1 MFLAH
6 FGGAY
11 LVCVNLSEHTFQEI
25 YTWPNRFINILLIY
39 FTPLYYEMIY
49 LLTSMDQNKR
59 DMKVYEFLEKSPLG
73 EIKFSSKSNHRI
85 RTGGRYR
92 MSEQKRTYTHI
103 YLQMFCVQDANIKV

>member
-1 MFLAH
+1 M
-6 FGGAY
+6 
-11 LVCVNLSEHTFQEI
+11 VCVNLSVDVFQEI
-25 YTWPNRFINILLIY
+25 YQWSNRVINILLIY
-39 FTPLYYEMIY
+39 FTPLYYEIVY
-49 LLTSMDQNKR
+49 ILTSMDQNKR
-59 DMKVYEFLEKSPLG
+59 DMRVYEFLEKSPLG

>member
-25 YTWPNRFINILLIY
+25 SRFINILLIN
-39 FTPLYYEMIY
+39 FTPLYYEIVY
-49 LLTSMDQNKR
+49 ILTSMDQNKR
-59 DMKVYEFLEKSPLG
+59 DMRVYEFLEKSPLG

>member
-1 MFLAH
+1 M
-6 FGGAY
+6 
-11 LVCVNLSEHTFQEI
+11 VCLNLSEDALQEI
-25 YTWPNRFINILLIY
+25 YPWPLKKYLIELLLIY
-39 FTPLYYEMIY
+39 FTPLYYEIIY
-49 LLTSMDQNKR
+49 ILTSMDQNKR
-59 DMKVYEFLEKSPLG
+59 DTRVYEFLEKSPLG